1 MSRRKTWAILSVCTG
16 VIVGLAV
23 VSGVGIWNSRKNLH
37 NPTLRNQRKAAAAT
51 EIRADSGGQ
60 PVEPPAAI
68 SGLFNAG
75 EDFSRPTLRPDPE
88 MFGKP
93 ELIPLTP
100 GANVGDLR
108 HPSLPV
114 DLDKTWPQPSM
125 SVSPNGH
132 GDSPSVPTPAWDSP
146 LAPPSAPL
154 SPAFKESGTV
164 GNLAPPSP

>member
-1 MSRRKTWAILSVCTG
+1 MFRRKTWAILAVCTG
-16 VIVGLAV
+16 LIVGLAV
-23 VSGVGIWNSRKNLH
+23 VSGVGIWDSRENSH
-37 NPTLRNQRKAAAAT
+37 NPTSRNQRKPAT
-51 EIRADSGGQ
+51 AKELRADSGGQ
-60 PVEPPAAI
+60 PIEPSAAN
-68 SGLFNAG
+68 SGLSNAG

-108 HPSLPV
+108 HPSLPL

-125 SVSPNGH
+125 SASPNGH
-132 GDSPSVPTPAWDSP
+132 GDPPSVPNSAWDSP

-164 GNLAPPSP
+164 GNLALPSP